1 MSRLYDN
8 SLNNTNLMS
17 SILGSNKAKSN
28 TAGQYTSISSNGE
41 NNSNYE
47 PSQRSLIENS
57 KKLSKN
63 QYGAKKA

>member
-17 SILGSNKAKSN
+17 SILGSSKPKS
-28 TAGQYTSISSNGE
+28 GQYTSISSNGNE
-41 NNSNYE
+41 SNYE

-57 KKLSKN
+57 KKLAKPN
-63 QYGAKKA
+63 YG